1 MMAKQSIPPDL
12 AWRLL
17 WQIVGVNMLRT
28 VIGTIGSGR
37 ASNKDAVARGAGRGT
52 RGWPRKLGCGL
63 NCSGKERRIG
73 LC

>member
-17 WQIVGVNMLRT
+17 AQIVGVNMLRT

-37 ASNKDAVARGAGRGT
+37 ASNKGAMARGAGQGS
-52 RGWPRKLGCGL
+52 LGVD
-63 NCSGKERRIG
+63 
-73 LC
+73 

>member
-17 WQIVGVNMLRT
+17 EQIVGVNMLRT

-37 ASNKDAVARGAGRGT
+37 ASNKGAVARGAG
-52 RGWPRKLGCGL
+52 K
-63 NCSGKERRIG
+63 CSFGVD
-73 LC
+73 